1 MEKFV
6 YIVRANRD
14 MTEGRGPMIMEKA
27 FVNIENA
34 RTYIKSKP
42 GIMGSEQHCYN
53 PLDKYG
59 MEDWNGYDI
68 IKMKIE
74 DC

>member
-14 MTEGRGPMIMEKA
+14 RVEGRGPMIVEKV

-42 GIMGSEQHCYN
+42 GIMGEQHCN
-53 PLDKYG
+53 TPLNKYG
-59 MEDWNGYDI
+59 MEDWDGYDI

-74 DC
+74 D

>member
-6 YIVRANRD
+6 YIVRAD
-14 MTEGRGPMIMEKA
+14 SDTTEGRGPMIIDKV

-34 RTYIKSKP
+34 RTYIKSNF
-42 GIMGSEQHCYN
+42 GIMGSKQHCYS
-53 PLDKYG
+53 PLDEHGREY
-59 MEDWNGYDI
+59 WNGYDI

-74 DC
+74 D

>member
-6 YIVRANRD
+6 YIVRRD
-14 MTEGRGPMIMEKA
+14 TDTTEGRGRMIIDKV

-42 GIMGSEQHCYN
+42 GIMGSEQHCYS

-59 MEDWNGYDI
+59 LEGWNGYDI

-74 DC
+74 D